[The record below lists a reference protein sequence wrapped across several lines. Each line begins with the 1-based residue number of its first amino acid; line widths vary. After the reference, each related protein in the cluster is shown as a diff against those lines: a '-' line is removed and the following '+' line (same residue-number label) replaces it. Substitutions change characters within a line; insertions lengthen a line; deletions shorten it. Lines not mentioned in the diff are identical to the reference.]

1 MDDSPHVPARHGDG
15 DLVALY
21 ERQFAV
27 MVGIG
32 VDRYGL
38 DVEEAERLAH
48 EAFIGL
54 LFAGDEIV
62 DRERWLLGA
71 LESAGRRLPARNEG
85 KGAERERP

>member
-1 MDDSPHVPARHGDG
+1 M
-15 DLVALY
+15 Y